1 MFRNLW
7 ALTSARKAFR
17 CSTLLIQTQKPKL
30 MLELRNMDSKPTPEA
45 LEYPKL
51 QAGYFSWVVRSPSL
65 FSPVSLIDIDDIEN
79 AVAVATTMEA

>member
-1 MFRNLW
+1 MLNIVISN
-7 ALTSARKAFR
+7 TK
-17 CSTLLIQTQKPKL
+17 TET

-65 FSPVSLIDIDDIEN
+65 FSPVSLIDLDDIEN